1 MSSRSEGE
9 VRALMEALGE
19 EERESVGGAEALL
32 LCEAASSID
41 AVGAEGVSVA
51 NTPSD
56 ALGEAQAV

>member
-1 MSSRSEGE
+1 
-9 VRALMEALGE
+9 MEALGE